1 MSDIALRM
9 ERVYKKFA
17 RGEKHDTLRDLIPA
31 LTRRVLHRVARP
43 VELRDQ
49 EFWALRDISF
59 EIRKGES
66 VGIIGH
72 NGAGKSTLLKHLSG
86 IMRPT
91 LGEIE
96 VNGRLSALIEV
107 GAGFHQDLTGREN
120 VFLNGVILGMSRAE
134 IKRKFDEIVDFS
146 GLREFIDTPV
156 KRYSSGMYA
165 RLGFAVAVHMEPD
178 ILIIDEVLSVG
189 DFVFQAK
196 GLEKMRSV
204 LNSGASV
211 IFVSHNL
218 RAVAELCKRTIMLSK
233 GTMVEDGPTSKVI
246 QTYMQQMRAERK
258 ESVDADVVVESV
270 TVRGRDGP
278 RLDFEAG
285 ESAWLD
291 VTIRANRD
299 VPNLDCAVR
308 LKDDRYAEIF
318 NTSSQRLGLP
328 AISMA
333 AGEVRKFRFELQ
345 LHLAQGTFHLG
356 VGICRWDMQRVYDLA
371 EPVASM
377 FIRSPIDVRG
387 AANLYPRVELVGANT
402 APEARLLV
410 SGA

>member
-9 ERVYKKFA
+9 ERVYKKFT

-31 LTRRVLHRVARP
+31 LTRRALRRVARP
-43 VELRDQ
+43 LELRDQ

-165 RLGFAVAVHMEPD
+165 RLGFAVAAHMEPD

-189 DFVFQAK
+189 DFLFQTK

-218 RAVAELCKRTIMLSK
+218 RAVADLCKRTIMLSK
-233 GTMVEDGPTSKVI
+233 GGLVEDGPTSKVI
-246 QTYMQQMRAERK
+246 QTYMQHMRAARTENTG
-258 ESVDADVVVESV
+258 ADVVVESV
-270 TVRGRDGP
+270 RVRGHEGP

-285 ESAWLD
+285 EMAWLD
-291 VTIRANRD
+291 VTLRANSD
-299 VPNLDCAVR
+299 VQNLDCVVR

-318 NTSSQRLGLP
+318 NTSSQRLGVP
-328 AISMA
+328 AVSIA
-333 AGEVRKFRFELQ
+333 AGETRTLTFELQ
-345 LHLAQGTFHLG
+345 LHLAQGAFHLG
-356 VGICRWDMQRVYDLA
+356 VGIYRWDMQRVYDLA
-371 EPVASM
+371 EPVASI

-387 AANLYPRVELVGANT
+387 AANLYPRAELVAAGGT
-402 APEARLLV
+402 SEARLV
-410 SGA
+410 ASGA